1 MYKTV
6 KTLTNLPVKICHVV
20 HRPLSPLF
28 DFFQATCIYC
38 MHPHTHTLTHTHAHT
53 QTLAANKCPTSSET
67 SACLTPWLFVVV
79 VAMQLIV
86 MLGYSIYR
94 QAQER
99 NAKKFF

>member
-1 MYKTV
+1 MASLCVSIIY
-6 KTLTNLPVKICHVV
+6 
-20 HRPLSPLF
+20 
-28 DFFQATCIYC
+28 QASIV
-38 MHPHTHTLTHTHAHT
+38 THTHSRPHSHIITHTPTHTYT